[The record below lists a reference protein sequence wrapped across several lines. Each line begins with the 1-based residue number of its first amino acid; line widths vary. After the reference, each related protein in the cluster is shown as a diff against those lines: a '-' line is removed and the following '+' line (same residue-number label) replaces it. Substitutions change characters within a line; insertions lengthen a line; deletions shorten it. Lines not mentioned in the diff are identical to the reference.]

1 MAHRSMQDKMV
12 DMEKLMR
19 QNELVPAVGNAGYN
33 ARGDK
38 LGPGGKII
46 QRREDMV
53 AEYYESNPK
62 VARKKAVAKP
72 DSVPVP
78 APTEA
83 IPDMSEFE
91 PPEEVAAVVTK
102 SKKGE

>member
-1 MAHRSMQDKMV
+1 MQGKMV

-19 QNELVPAVGNAGYN
+19 QNELVPAVGNANLN

-38 LGPGGKII
+38 LGAGGKIVK
-46 QRREDMV
+46 RREDMV

-62 VARKKAVAKP
+62 VARKKTLAKA
-72 DSVPVP
+72 DPVP
-78 APTEA
+78 APVEA

-91 PPEEVAAVVTK
+91 PPEEIPATITK
-102 SKKGE
+102 PKQGKA

>member
-1 MAHRSMQDKMV
+1 MAHRSMQGKMV

-19 QNELVPAVGNAGYN
+19 QNELVPAVGNAGLN

-38 LGPGGKII
+38 LGPGGKVI

-62 VARKKAVAKP
+62 VARKKAAVQPDPVAT
-72 DSVPVP
+72 P
-78 APTEA
+78 AEA

-102 SKKGE
+102 PKKGE

>member
-1 MAHRSMQDKMV
+1 MAHRSMQGKMV

-19 QNELVPAVGNAGYN
+19 QNELVPAVGNAQLN

-46 QRREDMV
+46 QRREDIV

-62 VARKKAVAKP
+62 IARKNSAPQPDPVVA
-72 DSVPVP
+72 P
-78 APTEA
+78 AEP

-91 PPEEVAAVVTK
+91 PPEEIPAVITK
-102 SKKGE
+102 TKRDKE